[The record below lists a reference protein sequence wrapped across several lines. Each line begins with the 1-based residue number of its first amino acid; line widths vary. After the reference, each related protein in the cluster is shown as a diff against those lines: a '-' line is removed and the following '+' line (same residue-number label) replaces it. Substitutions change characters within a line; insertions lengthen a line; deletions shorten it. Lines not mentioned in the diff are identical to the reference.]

1 MLFGRYFVPK
11 LWILKWRRESAV
23 KTYNALKHTKAMF
36 GTLQS
41 FLSCDQNA
49 CLSTW
54 CTVNPIVYV
63 QNVLT
68 CISELLPQQGPLQFQ
83 PTTGSPPQ
91 YDHPRQ
97 HGQHPKQS
105 PPEQALLPS
114 QHFQTQQP
122 PPTQQGQPSQHGQ
135 LPQHGQPSQ
144 QFPPG
149 QDLVPSQQFQTQQP
163 PPTLDSQPP
172 HISQQQYP
180 SSHGPQPHPAPQTQ
194 GPPPQQN
201 IPAQGP
207 PPQNYQP
214 PQYGQGLPSQPPSQ
228 PPGPPSMQYQNQP
241 ADPSYQQNLG
251 DSPLVEITNNPHR
264 PHMEVTNKH
273 SSRTDNNSIMN
284 KM

>member
-1 MLFGRYFVPK
+1 M
-11 LWILKWRRESAV
+11 
-23 KTYNALKHTKAMF
+23 
-36 GTLQS
+36 
-41 FLSCDQNA
+41 
-49 CLSTW
+49 
-54 CTVNPIVYV
+54 VYSKPYPLCAT
-63 QNVLT
+63 VLT
-68 CISELLPQQGPLQFQ
+68 CISEPLPQQGPLQFQ

-105 PPEQALLPS
+105 PSEQALLPS

-144 QFPPG
+144 QFPTG

-163 PPTLDSQPP
+163 PPTPHSQPP
-172 HISQQQYP
+172 HILQQQYP
-180 SSHGPQPHPAPQTQ
+180 SSHGPQTHPAPQTQ

-214 PQYGQGLPSQPPSQ
+214 PQYGQGLPLQPPSQ

-251 DSPLVEITNNPHR
+251 QQQWGQSPGRNYQQPPPPSYGGCEQTQQPYGQQQCYEQNAAEPQLI
-264 PHMEVTNKH
+264 
-273 SSRTDNNSIMN
+273 SFD
-284 KM
+284 